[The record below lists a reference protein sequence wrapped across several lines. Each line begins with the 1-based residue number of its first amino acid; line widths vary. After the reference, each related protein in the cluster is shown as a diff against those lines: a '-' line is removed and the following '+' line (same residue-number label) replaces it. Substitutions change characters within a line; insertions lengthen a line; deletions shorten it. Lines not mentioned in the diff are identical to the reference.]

1 MICMNKKYQ
10 IFISSTYEDLKEE
23 RQAAIKSVLKI
34 GHIPTGMELFHASN
48 DDQWGVIT
56 KIIDECDYYL
66 LIIGGRYGS
75 LDDSGISYT
84 EKEYDYAKEIGKPII
99 AFVHNDDNYLDG
111 TEKNPDKL
119 RKFKEKVMNNKL
131 VDKWENKDALSSGI
145 VLGLLDVCKDCP
157 ASGWIRGDQIPSDS
171 LMMEVIR
178 LQNENA
184 ELKSELANSSG
195 RIEKTTE
202 HLQQGDQLFKI
213 NYTYNRSGSSFSWYN
228 SVTISWDDIFGIIAR
243 NLLWKKTEDQIRY
256 HLGLG
261 LALKSIYGDREE
273 IGKTVVINTED
284 FSKIKFQLFALK
296 LIEITEDT
304 QTIKPTVYW
313 NLTEYGKEYA
323 VQNIALR

>member
-1 MICMNKKYQ
+1 MNKKYQ